1 MKLKILITILFSL
14 LIIKESFSQF
24 APHSFIMT
32 QDRKMGKIEAN
43 GTPSNNSISDM
54 IIEGDTVWLG
64 TDNGVSVST
73 DRGTSWTN
81 FGGTTTFGSES
92 VSAIGYNNGIFWAAT
107 AHTTTDNGQDLPT
120 GSGLKYTSDGGKTW
134 ISIPQ
139 PVDKQSDSIVT
150 YGINNLRALPVT
162 VDVQNIIYDIAFTPG
177 TIWIATFAGGLRK
190 STDMGQT
197 WQRVVLPPDNLDSI
211 KPADTL
217 NFCLQPVSGT
227 FCSGDNLNY
236 RVFSVISTNDS
247 TLYVGTADGIN
258 KSTDGGISWVK
269 FTHTNENNPI
279 SGNFVTALGFNQYDS
294 TVWGATWQA
303 DGSTEFYGVSFSS
316 DGGLNWKTSLSGEK
330 AHNFAFGDSGEVIS
344 CTDDGAFRT
353 KDNGINWILPNSIID
368 ASTNI
373 SLINNSVYSS
383 AFQGNSVWVGTSDGL
398 AKIDENSSG
407 NMWSGTWK
415 VFYASQPVSSKS
427 QSYAFPNPFD
437 PRTDILKIK
446 YSTGGQSVPVTIR
459 IFNFSMNLVRTVVEN
474 AQRGNP
480 SHLVDNSNGVIDYW
494 DGKDDNGN
502 IVPNGVYFYR
512 VDAGSNAPVYG
523 KILVVQ

>member
-1 MKLKILITILFSL
+1 MKLKILITILLSVLF
-14 LIIKESFSQF
+14 IKESFSQF

-32 QDRKMGKIEAN
+32 QDRKMGKTEAN

-54 IIEGDTVWLG
+54 IIIGDTVWLG

-73 DRGTSWTN
+73 DGGTNWTN
-81 FGGTTTFGSES
+81 FGGTPAFGSES

-107 AHTTTDNGQDLPT
+107 AHTTTDNGQELPT
-120 GSGLKYTSDGGKTW
+120 GSGLKYTSDEGKTW
-134 ISIPQ
+134 NSIPQ

-162 VDVQNIIYDIAFTPG
+162 VDVQNIVYDIAFTPG

-190 STDMGQT
+190 STDMGKT

-211 KPADTL
+211 KPTDTL
-217 NFCLQPVSGT
+217 NFCLQPVSGN

-236 RVFSVISTNDS
+236 RVFSVISVNDS

-279 SGNFVTALGFNQYDS
+279 SGNFVTALGYNQIDS
-294 TVWGATWQA
+294 TLWGATWQA
-303 DGSTEFYGVSFSS
+303 DGSTEFYGVSYSS

-330 AHNFAFGDSGEVIS
+330 AHNFAFGDGGQVIS

-353 KDNGINWILPNSIID
+353 KDNGINWVLPNSIID

-373 SLINNSVYSS
+373 SLTSPAVYSA

-398 AKIDENSSG
+398 ARIDENSST

-415 VFYASQPVSSKS
+415 VFYASQPVASVS

-437 PRTDILKIK
+437 PRTDVLKIK
-446 YSTGGQSVPVTIR
+446 YSAGGQSVPVTIR
-459 IFNFSMNLVRTVVEN
+459 IFNFSMNLVRTVIEN

-480 SHLVDNSNGVIDYW
+480 SHLVDNTNGVIDYW
-494 DGKDDNGN
+494 DGKDANGN